1 MIKAFIIR
9 GEARPRVIPTQRR
22 APIKN
27 SGKDSENIRAAQT
40 KIIMANKKQ
49 TANAQKQARPVFNLT
64 RTQVLRMLVNECDA
78 HLGAALNMTKNG
90 TLKLTGSRPECKED
104 IKNTVSV
111 GDKVFYLVP
120 SSPNMKGVVTALNSY
135 HDYLEAVRIQAKKQ
149 ENTKDF
155 ETWCNTADSR
165 RQFAA
170 ARKYAPKS
178 VADDTIWKDLYNDYL
193 ATR

>member
-1 MIKAFIIR
+1 
-9 GEARPRVIPTQRR
+9 
-22 APIKN
+22 
-27 SGKDSENIRAAQT
+27 
-40 KIIMANKKQ
+40 MANKKQ

-64 RTQVLRMLVNECDA
+64 RTQVLRMLINECDA
-78 HLGAALNMTKNG
+78 HLGAALEMTKNG

-120 SSPNMKGVVTALNSY
+120 SSPNTKGIVTALNSY